1 MIAKKHTEAQEQFE
15 LWCDYAKKIH
25 AVRDKAVVRAIYEC
39 ERGIYQASNTMSKWF
54 YHILLIMFEYSQIAK
69 DLVTISPLQEI
80 QAEKIQLDKRQTD
93 LLEPVNHF
101 RNP

>member
-1 MIAKKHTEAQEQFE
+1 
-15 LWCDYAKKIH
+15 
-25 AVRDKAVVRAIYEC
+25 
-39 ERGIYQASNTMSKWF
+39 MSKWF